1 MFTAHTL
8 DTAPEASRP
17 LLEDTLE
24 HLGHLPPVVTLL
36 AESPEMLGGFL
47 QASARFEQSTLDP
60 LAREVV
66 VMTIATRN
74 DCRVC
79 IAMHTGRLRQLKAD
93 SGLIAAL
100 RQGEMP
106 ADPRL
111 AALRHFTLRVLAT
124 AGEVPEDEL
133 TGFLDAGFTRR
144 NALEV
149 VLGIGTYTMS
159 TLANRLVGA

>member
-8 DTAPEASRP
+8 DTAPAESRP
-17 LLEDTLE
+17 LLESTVE
-24 HLGHLPPVVTLL
+24 HLGHLPQAVALL

-47 QASARFEQSTLDP
+47 QASRTFEASTLDP

-74 DCRVC
+74 GCQVC

-93 SGLIAAL
+93 GELIAAL
-100 RQGEMP
+100 RQGGMP

-111 AALRHFTLRVLAT
+111 AAIRQFTLRVLAT
-124 AGEVPEDEL
+124 AGEVPDEEL
-133 TGFLDAGFTRR
+133 AEFLAAGYTRR